1 MSEIKNMTLS
11 ETEARRHR
19 ERLDERKVK
28 FISLL
33 SFIFGFTD
41 AFFVYIL
48 SSYFSK
54 VIGSDN
60 VGGFYLGAF
69 LVVFGMLW
77 GLHRI
82 IRRVGGSI
90 RTFFLFILAA
100 VVLGVMTSSLPVG
113 WPGALCIVLLLIVS
127 NAAWVVLDVIL
138 EEHSSDAATGR
149 VRGLHLTITNAGFL
163 LAPLLST
170 HVIESYGFGGVF
182 FGITLGYAV
191 LFAAAILFLRNGQAY
206 SSARMD
212 ATDALRKMIH
222 EKNLLR
228 IYGISFALEF
238 FYVIMIIYSPI
249 YLRSIGIS
257 WEDIGL
263 LFTVMLLPFVF
274 LQYPLGVL
282 ADKRFGEKEFLVAS
296 LAIGAVSVFF
306 MGLVSSVSLLLLG
319 IILFLTR
326 VGAAGIEVLRD
337 AYFYKQIDGGD
348 DDLIA
353 FFRTTRPAANILA
366 ALVAIPFLSVFP
378 IQGIFFLAALVLA
391 LAIIPALVLEDT
403 PGEHETSGA

>member
-1 MSEIKNMTLS
+1 MILS

-19 ERLDERKVK
+19 EQLDEKKVK

-33 SFIFGFTD
+33 SFVFGFTD

-48 SSYFSK
+48 SSYFSE

-77 GLHRI
+77 GLHGI

-90 RTFFLFILAA
+90 RSFFLFILAA
-100 VVLGVMTSSLPVG
+100 VVLGVLLSSLPIG
-113 WPGALCIVLLLIVS
+113 WPGAICIVLLLIVS

-138 EEHSSDAATGR
+138 EEHSSDASTGR
-149 VRGLHLTITNAGFL
+149 VRGLHLTIMNTGFL
-163 LAPLLST
+163 LAPFLST
-170 HVIESYGFGGVF
+170 HIVDSYGFGGVF

-191 LFAAAILFLRNGQAY
+191 LFALAILFLRNGHAY

-212 ATDALRKMIH
+212 ASDALKKMLRD
-222 EKNLLR
+222 KNLLR

-249 YLRSIGIS
+249 HLRSIGLS
-257 WEDIGL
+257 WEDIGV
-263 LFTVMLLPFVF
+263 LFTVMLLPFVL

-282 ADKRFGEKEFLVAS
+282 ADKRFGEKEFLIAS
-296 LAIGAVSVFF
+296 LVIGSISVFVMGAVP
-306 MGLVSSVSLLLLG
+306 SVSLFFFG
-319 IILFLTR
+319 VVLFFTR

-353 FFRTTRPAANILA
+353 FFRTARPSANIVG
-366 ALVAIPFLSVFP
+366 ALVAIPFLALFP
-378 IQGIFFLAALVLA
+378 LQSIFFLAAFVLA
-391 LAIIPALVLEDT
+391 LAVLPTLSLEDT
-403 PGEHETSGA
+403 PGEKEMTGISV

>member
-1 MSEIKNMTLS
+1 MILS
-11 ETEARRHR
+11 ETEARRHQ
-19 ERLDERKVK
+19 EQLDEKKVK

-33 SFIFGFTD
+33 SFVFGFTD

-48 SSYFSK
+48 SSYFSE

-77 GLHRI
+77 ALHGI

-90 RTFFLFILAA
+90 RSFFLFILAA
-100 VVLGVMTSSLPVG
+100 VVLGAMLSSLPIG
-113 WPGALCIVLLLIVS
+113 WPGAICIVLLLIVS

-138 EEHSSDAATGR
+138 EEHSSDASTGR
-149 VRGLHLTITNAGFL
+149 VRGLHLTIMNTGFL
-163 LAPLLST
+163 LAPFLST
-170 HVIESYGFGGVF
+170 QIVDSYGFGGVF

-191 LFAAAILFLRNGQAY
+191 LFALAILFLRNGHAY

-212 ATDALRKMIH
+212 ASDALKKMLRD
-222 EKNLLR
+222 KNLLR

-257 WEDIGL
+257 WEDIGV
-263 LFTVMLLPFVF
+263 LFTVMLLPFVL
-274 LQYPLGVL
+274 LQYPLGLL
-282 ADKRFGEKEFLVAS
+282 ADKRFGEKEFLIVS
-296 LAIGAVSVFF
+296 LAIGSISVFV
-306 MGLVSSVSLLLLG
+306 MSVVPSVSLFFFG
-319 IILFLTR
+319 TVLFLTR

-353 FFRTTRPAANILA
+353 FFRTARPSANIVG
-366 ALVAIPFLSVFP
+366 ALVAIPFLALFP
-378 IQGIFFLAALVLA
+378 LQSIFFLAAFVLA
-391 LAIIPALVLEDT
+391 FAILPALSLDDT
-403 PGEHETSGA
+403 PGEKEMTGISV